1 MERWSGKDYKMGLP
15 IKPEWG
21 YLIVW
26 EFHVRP
32 GAEERFENVYGPQGD
47 WAQFFKRGEG
57 YAGTELNRDLNIAG
71 RYVTLDFWTSPHAYE
86 HFRELHL
93 AEYKA
98 IDERCEALT
107 ERETEIGR
115 FERVSRRT

>member
-86 HFRELHL
+86 HFREQHL

-115 FERVSRRT
+115 FERVSGRT